1 MQKGSSIEFY
11 QQRPKSRETV
21 GVEVEEVQQQTQ
33 QFDFAEPQMDELLK
47 YSLRTQLEAML
58 QNRLSTA
65 ERRRQLKESFAAAV
79 ELVLKE
85 TKVEHRTLVQAFQ
98 TMYGN
103 ACQSLSLAKLTQE
116 ELTRQYI
123 STSGLVMSPL
133 NCKHTIKDVYRIK
146 GFACGINKAIQHMLA
161 NKSQVKVLYPA
172 CGPFAPLLLPLLAH
186 YKQSDRISAEQLQ
199 VTLVDIHPGAIK
211 ALNQLI
217 ADLDIADYIEALVEE
232 DATQFSPTQTFDL
245 LILEAMQ
252 HGFSREG
259 FLSIAKHLVQ
269 YLHIQGEMIPNQ
281 VSVRAMMV
289 IGETEFNQQWEKAEY
304 AHSNHCQPEAIDD
317 RIDLGEILNVN
328 KAMLLRSEI
337 FELDGGIKMLQ
348 GNTIELPKDVPDMA
362 KRILAI
368 YSHIDTY
375 GDAMVGQYDSGITH
389 PKPDM
394 TFYVDAKP
402 KAVEH
407 HYFEAK
413 GGDKVSFYY
422 QLTGLPGFVATH
434 G

>member
-11 QQRPKSRETV
+11 QQRPQSRETV
-21 GVEVEEVQQQTQ
+21 GVEEVQQQTQ
-33 QFDFAEPQMDELLK
+33 QFGFAEPEMDELLK
-47 YSLRTQLEAML
+47 YSLRIQLEAML
-58 QNRLSTA
+58 QNQLSTA

-304 AHSNHCQPEAIDD
+304 AHSNHCQPEVIDD

>member
-11 QQRPKSRETV
+11 QQRPQSRETV
-21 GVEVEEVQQQTQ
+21 GVEEVQQQTQ
-33 QFDFAEPQMDELLK
+33 QFGFAEPEMDELLK

-58 QNRLSTA
+58 QNQLSTA
-65 ERRRQLKESFAAAV
+65 ERQRQLKESFAAAV

-98 TMYGN
+98 SMYGN

>member
-11 QQRPKSRETV
+11 QQRPQSRETV
-21 GVEVEEVQQQTQ
+21 GVEEVQQQTQ
-33 QFDFAEPQMDELLK
+33 QFGFAEPEMDELLK

-58 QNRLSTA
+58 QNQLSTA
-65 ERRRQLKESFAAAV
+65 ERQRQLKESFAAAV

-98 TMYGN
+98 SMYGN

-161 NKSQVKVLYPA
+161 NKPQVKVLYPA

-289 IGETEFNQQWEKAEY
+289 IGETAFNQQWEKAEY

>member
-11 QQRPKSRETV
+11 QQRPQSRETV
-21 GVEVEEVQQQTQ
+21 GVEEVQQQTQ
-33 QFDFAEPQMDELLK
+33 QFGFAEPEMDELLK

-58 QNRLSTA
+58 QNQLSTA

-304 AHSNHCQPEAIDD
+304 AHSNHCQPEVIDD

>member
-11 QQRPKSRETV
+11 QQRPQSRETV
-21 GVEVEEVQQQTQ
+21 GVEEVQQQTQ
-33 QFDFAEPQMDELLK
+33 QFGFAEPEMDELLK

-58 QNRLSTA
+58 QNQLSTA

-98 TMYGN
+98 SMYGN

-348 GNTIELPKDVPDMA
+348 GNTIELPKDVPDIA

>member
-11 QQRPKSRETV
+11 QQRPQSRETV
-21 GVEVEEVQQQTQ
+21 GVEEVQQQTQ
-33 QFDFAEPQMDELLK
+33 QFGFAEPEMDELLK

-58 QNRLSTA
+58 QNQLSTA
-65 ERRRQLKESFAAAV
+65 ERQRQLKESFAAAV

-98 TMYGN
+98 SMYGN

-232 DATQFSPTQTFDL
+232 DATQFWPTQTFDL

>member
-1 MQKGSSIEFY
+1 MQKGSTIEFY
-11 QQRPKSRETV
+11 QQRPQSRETV
-21 GVEVEEVQQQTQ
+21 GGEEVQQQTQ
-33 QFDFAEPQMDELLK
+33 QFGFAEPEMDELLK

-58 QNRLSTA
+58 QNQLSTA
-65 ERRRQLKESFAAAV
+65 ERQRQLKESFAAAV

-98 TMYGN
+98 NMYGN

-146 GFACGINKAIQHMLA
+146 GFACGTNKAIQQMLA
-161 NKSQVKVLYPA
+161 NKPQVKVLYPA

-407 HYFEAK
+407 NYFEAK
-413 GGDKVSFYY
+413 GGGKVSFYY

>member
-11 QQRPKSRETV
+11 QQRPQSRETV
-21 GVEVEEVQQQTQ
+21 GVEEVQQQTQ
-33 QFDFAEPQMDELLK
+33 QFGFAEPEMDELLK

-58 QNRLSTA
+58 QNQLSTA
-65 ERRRQLKESFAAAV
+65 ERQRQLKESFAAAV

-98 TMYGN
+98 SMYGN

-281 VSVRAMMV
+281 VSVRAMVV

-394 TFYVDAKP
+394 TFYVNAKP

>member
-11 QQRPKSRETV
+11 QQRPQSRETV
-21 GVEVEEVQQQTQ
+21 GVEEVQQQTQ
-33 QFDFAEPQMDELLK
+33 QFGFAEPEMDELLK

-58 QNRLSTA
+58 QNQLSTA
-65 ERRRQLKESFAAAV
+65 ERQRQLKESFAAAV

>member
-11 QQRPKSRETV
+11 QQRPQSRETV
-21 GVEVEEVQQQTQ
+21 GVEEVQQQTQ
-33 QFDFAEPQMDELLK
+33 QFGFAEPEMDELLK

-58 QNRLSTA
+58 QNQLSTA
-65 ERRRQLKESFAAAV
+65 ERQRQLKESFAAAV

-98 TMYGN
+98 SMYGN

-328 KAMLLRSEI
+328 KAMLLRSKI

>member
-1 MQKGSSIEFY
+1 MQKGSTIEFY
-11 QQRPKSRETV
+11 QQRPQSRETV
-21 GVEVEEVQQQTQ
+21 GGEEVQQQTQ
-33 QFDFAEPQMDELLK
+33 QFGFAEPEMDELLK

-58 QNRLSTA
+58 QNQLSTA
-65 ERRRQLKESFAAAV
+65 ERQRQLKESFAAAV

-98 TMYGN
+98 SMYGN

-116 ELTRQYI
+116 ELTRQYV

-146 GFACGINKAIQHMLA
+146 GFACGTNRAIQQMLA

>member
-11 QQRPKSRETV
+11 QQRPQSRETV
-21 GVEVEEVQQQTQ
+21 GVEEVQQQTL
-33 QFDFAEPQMDELLK
+33 QFGFAEPEMDELLK
-47 YSLRTQLEAML
+47 YSLRTKLEAML
-58 QNRLSTA
+58 QNQLSTA
-65 ERRRQLKESFAAAV
+65 ERQRQLKESFAAAV

-98 TMYGN
+98 SMYGN

>member
-11 QQRPKSRETV
+11 QQRPQSRETV
-21 GVEVEEVQQQTQ
+21 GVEEVQQQTQ
-33 QFDFAEPQMDELLK
+33 QFGFAEPEMDELLK

-58 QNRLSTA
+58 QNQLSTA
-65 ERRRQLKESFAAAV
+65 ERQRQLKESFAAAV

-98 TMYGN
+98 SMYGN

-146 GFACGINKAIQHMLA
+146 GFACGTNKAIQQMLA

>member
-11 QQRPKSRETV
+11 QQRPQFRETV
-21 GVEVEEVQQQTQ
+21 GVEEVQQQTQ
-33 QFDFAEPQMDELLK
+33 QFGFAEPEMDELLK

-58 QNRLSTA
+58 QNQLSTA
-65 ERRRQLKESFAAAV
+65 ERQRQLKESFAAAV

-98 TMYGN
+98 SMYGN

>member
-11 QQRPKSRETV
+11 QQRPQSRETV
-21 GVEVEEVQQQTQ
+21 GVEEVQQQTQ
-33 QFDFAEPQMDELLK
+33 QFGFAEPEMDELLK

-58 QNRLSTA
+58 QNQLSTA
-65 ERRRQLKESFAAAV
+65 ERQRQLKESFAAAV

-98 TMYGN
+98 SMYGN

-146 GFACGINKAIQHMLA
+146 GFACGINKAIQQMLA

-328 KAMLLRSEI
+328 KAMLLKSEI

>member
-11 QQRPKSRETV
+11 QQRPQSRETV
-21 GVEVEEVQQQTQ
+21 GVEEVQQQTQ
-33 QFDFAEPQMDELLK
+33 QFGFAEPEMDELLK

-58 QNRLSTA
+58 PNQLSTA
-65 ERRRQLKESFAAAV
+65 ERQRQLKESFAAAV

-98 TMYGN
+98 SMYGN

-422 QLTGLPGFVATH
+422 QLTGLPGFFATH

>member
-1 MQKGSSIEFY
+1 MQKGSTIEFY
-11 QQRPKSRETV
+11 QQRPQSRETV
-21 GVEVEEVQQQTQ
+21 GGEEVQQQTQ
-33 QFDFAEPQMDELLK
+33 QFGFAEPEMDELLK

-58 QNRLSTA
+58 QNQLSTA
-65 ERRRQLKESFAAAV
+65 ERQRQLKESFAAAV

-85 TKVEHRTLVQAFQ
+85 TKVEHLTLVQAFQ
-98 TMYGN
+98 SMYGN

-146 GFACGINKAIQHMLA
+146 GFACGTNRAIQQMLA

>member
-1 MQKGSSIEFY
+1 MQKGSTIEFY
-11 QQRPKSRETV
+11 QQRPQSRETV
-21 GVEVEEVQQQTQ
+21 GGEEVQQQTQ
-33 QFDFAEPQMDELLK
+33 QFGFAEPEMDELLK

-58 QNRLSTA
+58 QNQLSTA
-65 ERRRQLKESFAAAV
+65 ERQRQLKESFAAAV

-98 TMYGN
+98 SMYGN

-146 GFACGINKAIQHMLA
+146 GFACGTNRAIQQMLA

>member
-11 QQRPKSRETV
+11 QQRPQSRETV
-21 GVEVEEVQQQTQ
+21 GVEEVQQQTQ
-33 QFDFAEPQMDELLK
+33 QFGFAEPEMDELLK

-58 QNRLSTA
+58 QNQLSTA

-186 YKQSDRISAEQLQ
+186 YKQSDRINAEQLQ

>member
-11 QQRPKSRETV
+11 QQRPQSRETV
-21 GVEVEEVQQQTQ
+21 GVEEVQQQTQ
-33 QFDFAEPQMDELLK
+33 QFGFAEPEMDELLK

-58 QNRLSTA
+58 PNQLSTA
-65 ERRRQLKESFAAAV
+65 ERQRQLKESFAAAV

-98 TMYGN
+98 SMYGN

-281 VSVRAMMV
+281 VSVRAMVV

>member
-1 MQKGSSIEFY
+1 MQKGSPIEFY
-11 QQRPKSRETV
+11 QQPPQSRETV
-21 GVEVEEVQQQTQ
+21 GIEEVQQQTQ
-33 QFDFAEPQMDELLK
+33 QFGFAEPEMDELLK

-58 QNRLSTA
+58 QNQLSTA
-65 ERRRQLKESFAAAV
+65 ERQRQLKESFAAAV

-146 GFACGINKAIQHMLA
+146 GFACGTNKAIQQMLA
-161 NKSQVKVLYPA
+161 NKPQVKVLYPA

-337 FELDGGIKMLQ
+337 LELDGGIKMLQ

>member
-11 QQRPKSRETV
+11 QQRPQSRETV
-21 GVEVEEVQQQTQ
+21 GVEEVQQQTQ
-33 QFDFAEPQMDELLK
+33 QFGFAEPEMDELLK
-47 YSLRTQLEAML
+47 YSLQTQLEAML
-58 QNRLSTA
+58 QNQLSTA
-65 ERRRQLKESFAAAV
+65 ERQRQLKESFAAAV

-98 TMYGN
+98 SMYGN

>member
-58 QNRLSTA
+58 QNQLSTA

>member
-11 QQRPKSRETV
+11 QQRPQSRETV
-21 GVEVEEVQQQTQ
+21 GVEEVQQQTQ
-33 QFDFAEPQMDELLK
+33 QFGFAEPEMDELLK

-58 QNRLSTA
+58 QNQLSTA
-65 ERRRQLKESFAAAV
+65 ERQRQLKESFAAAV

-98 TMYGN
+98 SMYGN

-281 VSVRAMMV
+281 VSVRAMVV

>member
-11 QQRPKSRETV
+11 QQRPQSRETV
-21 GVEVEEVQQQTQ
+21 GVEEVQQQTQ
-33 QFDFAEPQMDELLK
+33 QFGFAEPEMDELLK

-58 QNRLSTA
+58 QNQLSTA

-259 FLSIAKHLVQ
+259 FFSIAKHLVQ

>member
-58 QNRLSTA
+58 QNQLSTA

-348 GNTIELPKDVPDMA
+348 GNTIELPKDVPDIA

>member
-11 QQRPKSRETV
+11 QQRPQSRETV
-21 GVEVEEVQQQTQ
+21 GVEEVQQQTQ
-33 QFDFAEPQMDELLK
+33 QFGFAEPEMDELLK

-58 QNRLSTA
+58 QNQLSTA

-98 TMYGN
+98 SMYGN

>member
-11 QQRPKSRETV
+11 QQRPQSRETV
-21 GVEVEEVQQQTQ
+21 GVEEVQQQTQ
-33 QFDFAEPQMDELLK
+33 QFGFAEPEMDELLK

-58 QNRLSTA
+58 QNQLSTA
-65 ERRRQLKESFAAAV
+65 ERQRQLKESFAAAV

-98 TMYGN
+98 SMYGN

-217 ADLDIADYIEALVEE
+217 ADLDIADYIEAFVEE

>member
-11 QQRPKSRETV
+11 QQRPQSRETV
-21 GVEVEEVQQQTQ
+21 GVEEVQQQTQ
-33 QFDFAEPQMDELLK
+33 QFGFAEPEMDELLK

-58 QNRLSTA
+58 QNQLSTA

-98 TMYGN
+98 SMYGN

-146 GFACGINKAIQHMLA
+146 GFACGTNKAIQQMLA

>member
-11 QQRPKSRETV
+11 QQRPQSRETV
-21 GVEVEEVQQQTQ
+21 GVEEVQQQTQ
-33 QFDFAEPQMDELLK
+33 QFGFAEPEMDELLK

-58 QNRLSTA
+58 QNQLSTA

-146 GFACGINKAIQHMLA
+146 GFACGTNKAIQQMLA

-269 YLHIQGEMIPNQ
+269 YLHIQGEMIPKQ

-289 IGETEFNQQWEKAEY
+289 IGETEFNQQWKKAEY

-328 KAMLLRSEI
+328 KAMLLKSEI

-348 GNTIELPKDVPDMA
+348 GNTVELPKDVPDMA

-407 HYFEAK
+407 HYFEAR

>member
-11 QQRPKSRETV
+11 QQRPQSRETV
-21 GVEVEEVQQQTQ
+21 GVEEVQQQTQ
-33 QFDFAEPQMDELLK
+33 QFGFAEPEMDELLK
-47 YSLRTQLEAML
+47 YSLLTQLEAML
-58 QNRLSTA
+58 QNQLSTA

>member
-11 QQRPKSRETV
+11 QQRPQFRETV
-21 GVEVEEVQQQTQ
+21 GVEEVQQQTQ
-33 QFDFAEPQMDELLK
+33 QFGFAEPEMDELLK
-47 YSLRTQLEAML
+47 YSFRTQLEAML
-58 QNRLSTA
+58 QNQLSTA
-65 ERRRQLKESFAAAV
+65 ERQRQLKESFAAAV

-98 TMYGN
+98 SMYGN

>member
-11 QQRPKSRETV
+11 QQRPQSRETV
-21 GVEVEEVQQQTQ
+21 GVEEVQQQTQ
-33 QFDFAEPQMDELLK
+33 QFGFAEPEMDELLK

-58 QNRLSTA
+58 QNQLSTA
-65 ERRRQLKESFAAAV
+65 ERQRQLKESFAAAV

-98 TMYGN
+98 SMYGN

-146 GFACGINKAIQHMLA
+146 GFACGTNKAIQQMLA
-161 NKSQVKVLYPA
+161 NKPQVKVLYPA

>member
-11 QQRPKSRETV
+11 QQRPQSRETV
-21 GVEVEEVQQQTQ
+21 GVEEVQQQTQ
-33 QFDFAEPQMDELLK
+33 QFGFAEPEMDELLK

-58 QNRLSTA
+58 QNQLSTA

-146 GFACGINKAIQHMLA
+146 GFACGTNKAIQQMLA

>member
-1 MQKGSSIEFY
+1 MQKGSPIEFY
-11 QQRPKSRETV
+11 QQRPQSRETV
-21 GVEVEEVQQQTQ
+21 GGEEVQQQTQ
-33 QFDFAEPQMDELLK
+33 QFGFAEPEMDELLK

-58 QNRLSTA
+58 QNQLSTA
-65 ERRRQLKESFAAAV
+65 ERQRQLKESFAAAV

-98 TMYGN
+98 SMYGN

-146 GFACGINKAIQHMLA
+146 GFACGTNKAIQQMLA
-161 NKSQVKVLYPA
+161 NKPQVKVLYPA

-289 IGETEFNQQWEKAEY
+289 IGETEFNQQWKKAEY

-328 KAMLLRSEI
+328 KAMLLKNEI
-337 FELDGGIKMLQ
+337 FELDGGIKML
-348 GNTIELPKDVPDMA
+348 
-362 KRILAI
+362 
-368 YSHIDTY
+368 
-375 GDAMVGQYDSGITH
+375 
-389 PKPDM
+389 
-394 TFYVDAKP
+394 
-402 KAVEH
+402 
-407 HYFEAK
+407 
-413 GGDKVSFYY
+413 
-422 QLTGLPGFVATH
+422 
-434 G
+434 

>member
-11 QQRPKSRETV
+11 QQRPQSRETV
-21 GVEVEEVQQQTQ
+21 GVEEVQQQTQ
-33 QFDFAEPQMDELLK
+33 QFGFAEPEMDELLK

-58 QNRLSTA
+58 QNQLSTA
-65 ERRRQLKESFAAAV
+65 ERQRQLKESFAAAV

-98 TMYGN
+98 SMYGN

-337 FELDGGIKMLQ
+337 CELDGGIKMLQ

>member
-11 QQRPKSRETV
+11 QQRPQSRETV
-21 GVEVEEVQQQTQ
+21 GVEEVQQQTQ
-33 QFDFAEPQMDELLK
+33 QFGFAEPEMDELLK

-58 QNRLSTA
+58 QTQLSTA

-98 TMYGN
+98 SMYGN